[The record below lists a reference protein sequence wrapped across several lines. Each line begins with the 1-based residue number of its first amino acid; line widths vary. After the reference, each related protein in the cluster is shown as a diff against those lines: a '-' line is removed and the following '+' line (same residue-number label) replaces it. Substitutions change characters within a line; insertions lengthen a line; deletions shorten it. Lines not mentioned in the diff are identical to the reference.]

1 MSDVK
6 RVEAWVTSDGS
17 TFSTE
22 RAARVHEAG
31 IRLLSLWMHAEK
43 MPPAHSEGFVE
54 WMLEHSDQITH
65 ALRPL
70 DTQSTPKT

>member
-1 MSDVK
+1 MEGVK

-22 RAARVHEAG
+22 RDARAHEAHT
-31 IRLLSLWMHAEK
+31 RLRDFYMKTSTAVPVTPSMFALWAMKNAE
-43 MPPAHSEGFVE
+43 G
-54 WMLEHSDQITH
+54 LIH

-70 DTQSTPKT
+70 DTQSTPSA